1 METGT
6 VVLTVGRVPAEQ
18 TGGRKEPVGK
28 TDGFWTG
35 SEKDA
40 SLFPSIGHRG
50 HTFLSETTFTHSPIS
65 DQVLWFD
72 GFFLD
77 FNFSLLPKLLVPF

>member
-40 SLFPSIGHRG
+40 SLFPSIGHRD
-50 HTFLSETTFTHSPIS
+50 TLSYPKPRLLT
-65 DQVLWFD
+65 VLFQIRFFGLM
-72 GFFLD
+72 GF
-77 FNFSLLPKLLVPF
+77 S